1 MRFNK
6 LKIKLYR
13 RDINNKLSYLKI
25 KKMYKIASG

>member
-13 RDINNKLSYLKI
+13 RDINNKLSSLKI